1 MNRILS
7 LQTSLFDSNSASRSL
22 SIEFIEQLRQKYPHT
37 TVTERDLAKQP
48 IAHLTADSFSGFG
61 LPEDQRSE
69 SQQQAAKLSD
79 ELIAELQASDVI
91 VLGLPL
97 YNFGIPSTL
106 KSWIDHIARA
116 GVTFRYTENGPQGLL
131 NGKKLYVI
139 ATRGGQYAG
148 TPADTQTD
156 YIRNF
161 YSFLGIT
168 DIEFVYA
175 EGLAMGEIRDQSLS
189 QASEMLHHK
198 AAA

>member
-1 MNRILS
+1 MIRILS

-22 SIEFIEQLRQKYPHT
+22 SSGFIGQLRQKYPHA

-48 IAHLTADSFSGFG
+48 IAHLTAESFSGFG
-61 LPEDQRSE
+61 LPVDQRTE

-79 ELIAELQASDVI
+79 ELISELKVSDVI

-97 YNFGIPSTL
+97 YNFGVPSTL

-116 GVTFRYTENGPQGLL
+116 GITFRYTENGPQGLL
-131 NGKKLYVI
+131 DGKKLYVI
-139 ATRGGQYAG
+139 ATRGGQHAG

-161 YSFLGIT
+161 FSFLGIS

-175 EGLAMGEIRDQSLS
+175 EGLAMGEIREQSLS